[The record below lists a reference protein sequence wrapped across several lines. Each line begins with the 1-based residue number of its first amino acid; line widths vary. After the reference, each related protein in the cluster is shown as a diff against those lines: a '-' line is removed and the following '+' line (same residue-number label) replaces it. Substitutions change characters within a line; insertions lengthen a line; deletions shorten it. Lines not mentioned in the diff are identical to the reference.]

1 MASKIQNIGLLLI
14 ILGALLSISS
24 HFLGWNNSNLVNLGS
39 LAMVIAGLIAYIVA
53 GKRLLQEK

>member
-24 HFLGWNNSNLVNLGS
+24 HFFGWNNSNLVNLGS
-39 LAMVIAGLIAYIVA
+39 LAMVIAGLIAYRVA